1 MEHNRSTGAPV
12 PDMSIL
18 SNYFRGSSI
27 QDVLHETYVPNAI
40 GIPSQAVLPPGV
52 SLGPFGPGA
61 AIPAP

>member
-1 MEHNRSTGAPV
+1 V

-27 QDVLHETYVPNAI
+27 QDVLHETYVSNAL

-52 SLGPFGPGA
+52 SLGLFGPGV